1 MSSNFWVEKSSCS
14 CDWPVSTD
22 STLSTRGGTVSEI
35 TKNVFRREPSECS
48 FKFANFLPLFGNKVQ
63 RTFNV
68 QHLPRSPSADSDN
81 EDTRLKM
88 LLRFII
94 EIITKYPLNNDSKY
108 KYNIKSICRIMM
120 YPQNNGRN
128 SSVGQRL
135 IALTVSCLRR
145 KRLSCHIHL
154 LQPYFFL
161 ISLFDFL
168 LTEVQVERVKF

>member
-63 RTFNV
+63 
-68 QHLPRSPSADSDN
+68 HLPRSPSADSDN
-81 EDTRLKM
+81 EDTRLQM

-94 EIITKYPLNNDSKY
+94 ENITKYPLNNDSKIQS
-108 KYNIKSICRIMM
+108 KEHM
-120 YPQNNGRN
+120 
-128 SSVGQRL
+128 
-135 IALTVSCLRR
+135 
-145 KRLSCHIHL
+145 
-154 LQPYFFL
+154 
-161 ISLFDFL
+161 
-168 LTEVQVERVKF
+168 